1 MLALAIAFLL
11 QSTTPAPASIITNPD
26 WAERPSGDDVSKFY
40 PGRAAQIGY
49 AGQATISC
57 IVLADGRLSD
67 CKLTREEP
75 EDRGFG
81 EAALKLS
88 AKFRM
93 KPQTRDGQPVSGGT
107 VRIPIR
113 FIYHGI
119 RLAPLVAT
127 HPKLSNGHA
136 DLNCRVS
143 ESLLLE
149 NCFLETLTPRDD
161 GLRET
166 AMKLAI
172 RFRAPTGTA
181 SGIRVV
187 LPIDFR
193 TGEPGAGA
201 VSPAAD
207 ASGCPGD
214 GQPKRYYP
222 ELAVKAAADG
232 EVVLHCTLGG
242 GRYTSCDVVS
252 EAPTGLNFGA
262 AATKFAICLKPNG
275 GQDGDVQSVPI
286 HFRIPGRQSKF
297 PPASDGQTITAIGY
311 WAPGR

>member
-1 MLALAIAFLL
+1 MSAFAIALLL
-11 QSTTPAPASIITNPD
+11 QSTPAAAAPAPVITNPD
-26 WAERPSGDDVSKFY
+26 WAERPTGDDVSKFY

-49 AGQATISC
+49 AGQATVSC

-75 EDRGFG
+75 EGRGFG
-81 EAALKLS
+81 DAALKLS

-113 FIYHGI
+113 FIYPGI

-127 HPKLSNGHA
+127 HPKLNSGHA

-161 GLRET
+161 SLRET
-166 AMKLAI
+166 AMNLAI
-172 RFRAPTGTA
+172 RFKAPVGTP
-181 SGIRVV
+181 SGTRMV

-193 TGEPGAGA
+193 T
-201 VSPAAD
+201 SPA
-207 ASGCPGD
+207 P
-214 GQPKRYYP
+214 QP
-222 ELAVKAAADG
+222 
-232 EVVLHCTLGG
+232 
-242 GRYTSCDVVS
+242 
-252 EAPTGLNFGA
+252 
-262 AATKFAICLKPNG
+262 
-275 GQDGDVQSVPI
+275 
-286 HFRIPGRQSKF
+286 
-297 PPASDGQTITAIGY
+297 
-311 WAPGR
+311 